1 MARIGRHVREGN
13 AVNNGAVMYGATML
27 PLGIRS
33 RFVDNNNGIAMHVL
47 EAGFEGAG
55 RPCVVL
61 LHGFPEL
68 AYSWR
73 KVMLPLAEAGFHV
86 VAPDQRGYGR
96 SGGTDVAFDD
106 DLRPFSLLNRV
117 RDTLGLVFALGHRS
131 VAAVIGH
138 DYGSPVA
145 AWCALVRPDVF
156 RSAVLMSA
164 PFEGSPSLPFN
175 TANRATTD
183 DAPVGPSIHD
193 ALAALHPARKH
204 YQWYYA
210 TRAANGDLWHC
221 PQGVHDFLRAYYH
234 VKSGDREGNDPFPL
248 QAWSAAELAKL
259 PRYYVMERDKDMAL
273 TVVPEMPSAAAI
285 AACGWLPDE
294 ELRVYSAEYAKTGFQ
309 GGLQSYRAGTGGT
322 DAAELR
328 LFSGRRLDVPTC
340 FIAGASDW
348 GVYQR
353 PGALERMQ
361 GEACTHMRG
370 VHLVEGAGH
379 WVQQER
385 PEVVSELL
393 IAFVRVQIS
402 SLMPERF

>member
-1 MARIGRHVREGN
+1 M
-13 AVNNGAVMYGATML
+13 NNGQMIDGAMML
-27 PLGIRS
+27 PHGIRS
-33 RFVDNNNGIAMHVL
+33 RVVDNHNGIAMHVL
-47 EAGFEGAG
+47 EAGFEGAD

-73 KVMLPLAEAGFHV
+73 KIMLPLAAAGFHV

-156 RSAVLMSA
+156 HSAVLMSA
-164 PFEGSPSLPFN
+164 PFDGAPSLPFN
-175 TANRATTD
+175 TANRATTQETL
-183 DAPVGPSIHD
+183 ARPSIHD
-193 ALAALHPARKH
+193 ELAALHPPRKH

-210 TRAANGDLWHC
+210 TRAANGDLWHP

-234 VKSGDREGNDPFPL
+234 VKSGDWEGNKPFPL

-259 PRYYVMERDKDMAL
+259 PHYYVMERDKDMAR
-273 TVVPEMPSAAAI
+273 TVAPEMPSAAAI

-294 ELRVYSAEYAKTGFQ
+294 ELRVYSAEYARTGFQ
-309 GGLQSYRAGTGGT
+309 GGLQSYRVGAGET
-322 DAAELR
+322 DAAERR
-328 LFSGRRLDVPTC
+328 LFAGRTLDVPTC

-348 GVYQR
+348 GIYQR

-361 GEACTHMRG
+361 REACTQMRG

-385 PEVVSELL
+385 PEAVSELL
-393 IAFVRVQIS
+393 IAFMHGQS
-402 SLMPERF
+402 SLLIPERF

>member
-1 MARIGRHVREGN
+1 M
-13 AVNNGAVMYGATML
+13 NNSEVIYGATIL

-33 RFVDNNNGIAMHVL
+33 RFVHNNNGIVMHVL
-47 EAGFEGAG
+47 EAGFEDAG

-73 KVMLPLAEAGFHV
+73 KVMVPLAEAGFHV

-156 RSAVLMSA
+156 HSAVLMSA
-164 PFEGSPSLPFN
+164 PFDGAPSLPFN
-175 TANRATTD
+175 TANRAITQETL
-183 DAPVGPSIHD
+183 AGPSIHD
-193 ALAALHPARKH
+193 QLAALHPPRKH

-210 TRAANGDLWHC
+210 TRAANRDIWHC

-234 VKSGDREGNDPFPL
+234 VKSGDWPENRPFAL
-248 QAWSAAELAKL
+248 RAWIATELAKL
-259 PRYYVMERDKDMAL
+259 PRYYVMERDKDMAQ
-273 TVVPEMPSAAAI
+273 TVAPEMPSAAAI
-285 AACGWLPDE
+285 AACEWLPDE
-294 ELRVYSAEYAKTGFQ
+294 ELRIYSTEYARTGFQ
-309 GGLQSYRAGTGGT
+309 GGLQSYRVGTGGIG
-322 DAAELR
+322 AAELR
-328 LFSGRRLDVPTC
+328 LFAGRTLDVPTC

-348 GVYQR
+348 GIYQR
-353 PGALERMQ
+353 PGALEQMQ
-361 GEACTHMRG
+361 REACSHMLG

-385 PEVVSELL
+385 PEAVSELL
-393 IAFVRVQIS
+393 IEFIRGQVS
-402 SLMPERF
+402 